1 MTKLQVTQ
9 SKNDALKI
17 VKNELEMWKLQ
28 PTQSRDDALKI
39 VKNGLEM
46 RKLQLTQSRDDQK
59 NSPQKKITERYN
71 V

>member
-1 MTKLQVTQ
+1 MPPFDT
-9 SKNDALKI
+9 SDALKI
-17 VKNELEMWKLQ
+17 VKNGLEMRKLQ
-28 PTQSRDDALKI
+28 LTQSRDTSDALEI